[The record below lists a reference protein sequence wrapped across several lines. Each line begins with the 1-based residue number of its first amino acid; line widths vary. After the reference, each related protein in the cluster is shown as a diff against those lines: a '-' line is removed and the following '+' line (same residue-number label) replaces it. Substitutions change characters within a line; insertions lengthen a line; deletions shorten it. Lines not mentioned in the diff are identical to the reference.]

1 MGKSVDNIDNYQ
13 AIVDEYD
20 REEQKN
26 VNRVIGN
33 KFQGNYRKKFCR
45 FRKC

>member
-20 REEQKN
+20 RERAKECKQSNWK
-26 VNRVIGN
+26 
-33 KFQGNYRKKFCR
+33 
-45 FRKC
+45 